1 MLTCNGSAAPQIWR
15 LNTSEINVD
24 QHMSA
29 FPAKPNV
36 PGQWSLAILYFLAT
50 MPRAL
55 LISLLPVLALRLF
68 GDAQKVSV
76 FYMLVSVAGICA
88 SISVPLLSR
97 RIGASGV
104 FALGAGIMTIS
115 MLLFSHS
122 GTAAFTGGMLAFV
135 FGYAAMDISL
145 TLFLLILIPR
155 NGMSYFE
162 PKRVVFTASAYII
175 GPWLGIWLYT
185 AVSVQAPMWA
195 GLGCALAAMSFGVL
209 RGFSSLSAARSARP
223 GNPLANLRRFW
234 RQPRLRLA
242 WALTFG
248 RAAWWTMFF
257 IYTPIYAVSTG
268 LGEVTGGALVS
279 TGVAIVLTVPL
290 FGRLGRRI
298 GLRRMMRVSCVIAAL
313 CMLLTAALAPWAW
326 LGAAALLLSALAVT
340 PLDAAG
346 NIPFLRTVRPR
357 ERNEMTGVFATYR
370 DAAQLGPPALFAVLL
385 QVFALPSVY
394 VASAA
399 GLLVMA
405 VFTSYLPRRL

>member
-1 MLTCNGSAAPQIWR
+1 MYRQDRNAKTPCCSLSGDKSDTDAYMSGPSVSD
-15 LNTSEINVD
+15 NT
-24 QHMSA
+24 
-29 FPAKPNV
+29 

-76 FYMLVSVAGICA
+76 FYMLVSIAGICA

-104 FALGAGIMTIS
+104 FALGAGTMIIS
-115 MLLFSHS
+115 MLLFSQP

-145 TLFLLILIPR
+145 TLFLLMLIPR
-155 NGMSYFE
+155 AGMSYFE

-175 GPWLGIWLYT
+175 GPWLGIWLHT
-185 AVSVQAPMWA
+185 EISAQAPMWT
-195 GLGCALAAMSFGVL
+195 GLACALAAMSFGVL
-209 RGFSSLSAARSARP
+209 RGFSALSASRSARP
-223 GNPLANLRRFW
+223 GNPLTHLRRFW
-234 RQPRLRLA
+234 SQPRLRLA

-268 LGEVTGGALVS
+268 LGEVTGGAVVS

-298 GLRRMMRVSCVIAAL
+298 GLRRMMRISCVMAAL
-313 CMLLTAALAPWAW
+313 CMLLTAALAPWPW
-326 LGAAALLLSALAVT
+326 LGAAALLLCAFAVT

-346 NIPFLRTVRPR
+346 NIPFLRTVRSR

-370 DAAQLGPPALFAVLL
+370 DAAQLGPPALFAGLL

-399 GLLVMA
+399 GLLIMA
-405 VFTSYLPRRL
+405 SFTRYLPRRL

>member
-1 MLTCNGSAAPQIWR
+1 MKGWTGTDRA
-15 LNTSEINVD
+15 
-24 QHMSA
+24 
-29 FPAKPNV
+29 
-36 PGQWSLAILYFLAT
+36 PGQWSLAVLYFLAT

-55 LISLLPVLALRLF
+55 LISLLPVLALQLF

-88 SISVPLLSR
+88 SISVPLLSQ

-104 FALGAGIMTIS
+104 FALGAAIMTLS
-115 MLLFSHS
+115 MFLFTWP
-122 GTAAFTGGMLAFV
+122 GVTFFAGGMLAFV

-145 TLFLLILIPR
+145 TLFLLMLIPR
-155 NGMSYFE
+155 EGMSFFE

-175 GPWLGIWLYT
+175 GPWLGIWLHT
-185 AVSVQAPMWA
+185 EVAALAPMWT
-195 GLGCALAAMSFGVL
+195 GLVCAVVAMTFGIL
-209 RGFSSLSAARSARP
+209 RGFGHLKAARSSRP
-223 GNPLANLRRFW
+223 GNPFSNLRRFW
-234 RQPRLRLA
+234 KQPRLRLA

-279 TGVAIVLTVPL
+279 AGVAIVLTVPL
-290 FGRLGRRI
+290 FGKIGRRI
-298 GLRRMMRVSCVIAAL
+298 GLRRMMIISCVSAAL
-313 CMLLTAALAPWAW
+313 TMVLTAALAPWPW
-326 LGAAALLLSALAVT
+326 LGAAALLLTTLAVA

-346 NIPFLRTVRPR
+346 NLPFLRSVRPR

-370 DAAQLGPPALFAVLL
+370 DAAQLGPPAVFAGLL

-394 VASAA
+394 VASAV

-405 VFTSYLPRRL
+405 AFSSFLPRRL